1 MCLFRAADYGSYA
14 CFDVNGCANGASHLV
29 ENDVVKIL
37 HVGAPR
43 VSLRLFGHSHV
54 RLGEVGASLSQL
66 QTIADAVAGTVIVA
80 GGPVQCDGV
89 TCMAGLFQSGQGL
102 VSRDCQLVASFVQFG
117 VVLVRA
123 SGEGKADEK
132 KSQQTM
138 NAIYISFHI
147 DSFFIVYNVS

>member
-1 MCLFRAADYGSYA
+1 M
-14 CFDVNGCANGASHLV
+14 
-29 ENDVVKIL
+29 
-37 HVGAPR
+37 
-43 VSLRLFGHSHV
+43 
-54 RLGEVGASLSQL
+54 
-66 QTIADAVAGTVIVA
+66 T
-80 GGPVQCDGV
+80 
-89 TCMAGLFQSGQGL
+89 GLLQSGQGL